1 MPISVLVSVSK
12 EYQMYTKEEK
22 EERDKL
28 PLEEVTA
35 ENWLKA
41 IQIVSA
47 RQCNALVIGKV
58 ITQAKQFQLET
69 PK

>member
-1 MPISVLVSVSK
+1 
-12 EYQMYTKEEK
+12 MYTKEEK

-41 IQIVSA
+41 IQVVSA
-47 RQCNALVIGKV
+47 KQCNALVVGKV